1 MHPSEGEATMFR
13 FKRAITALVAGVALT
28 TAYQAGNAAET
39 PASRSGKPS
48 IVLVHGAFA
57 DASSWA
63 KVISILQND
72 GYDVTAVQ
80 IPLTSYADDVATTKR
95 VIAAQAGP
103 MVVVGH
109 SYGGAVIT
117 EAAANDNKVKAL
129 VYVEAFAPDV
139 GETIAAA
146 GAKYPAPPLG
156 TALKPDA
163 AGFLWVDPAK
173 FREVFCA
180 DVPVAEARV
189 AAATQKPISASSF
202 EAAPT
207 AAAWKSV
214 PSWFTVG
221 TEDKAINVDLMRA
234 QAKRA
239 GGTINEGAWSHV
251 PFLSHPRA
259 IAKVIED
266 AAKHA
271 TGSTSQ

>member
-1 MHPSEGEATMFR
+1 MSTLTR
-13 FKRAITALVAGVALT
+13 VVAGLMVAT
-28 TAYQAGNAAET
+28 IVTMVHAAQGASNKAESSASST
-39 PASRSGKPS
+39 KPA

-63 KVISILQND
+63 KIIPLLDKD
-72 GYDVTAVQ
+72 GYYVTAVQ

-95 VIAAQAGP
+95 VIDAQTGP
-103 MVVVGH
+103 VVVVGH

-117 EAAANDNKVKAL
+117 QAAANNGNVKAL

-156 TALKPDA
+156 PALKPDA
-163 AGFLWVDPAK
+163 AGFLWVDRAK
-173 FREVFCA
+173 FRDVFCA
-180 DVPVAEARV
+180 DVSVAEARV
-189 AAATQKPISASSF
+189 AAVTQKPIAAASF

-207 AAAWKSV
+207 DAAWKSV
-214 PSWFTVG
+214 SSWFMVSAQ
-221 TEDKAINVDLMRA
+221 DKAINPELMRA

-239 GGTINEGAWSHV
+239 NGTLTEGTWSHV
-251 PFLSHPRA
+251 PFLSQPRVVV
-259 IAKVIED
+259 KVIEN

-271 TGSTSQ
+271 SARGSQ

>member
-1 MHPSEGEATMFR
+1 MFT
-13 FKRAITALVAGVALT
+13 FTRAVGALVVALVVP
-28 TAYQAGNAAET
+28 TAHAAGEPPVT
-39 PASRSGKPS
+39 GTGGRSAKPS

-57 DASSWA
+57 DGSSWA
-63 KVISILQND
+63 KVIPILQRD

-80 IPLTSYADDVATTKR
+80 IPLTGYADDVATTKR
-95 VIAAQAGP
+95 AIAAHGGP
-103 MVVVGH
+103 VVVVGH

-117 EAAANDNKVKAL
+117 EAAANDAKVKAL
-129 VYVEAFAPDV
+129 VYVEAFAPEV

-156 TALKPDA
+156 GALKPDS

-173 FREVFCA
+173 FREVFCH
-180 DVPVAEARV
+180 DVPVTDARV
-189 AAATQKPISASSF
+189 AAATQKPIAASSF
-202 EAAPT
+202 EAAPS

-221 TEDKAINVDLMRA
+221 TGDRAINVDLMRA

-239 GGTINEGAWSHV
+239 GGTVTEGAWSHV
-251 PFLSHPRA
+251 PFLSQPA
-259 IAKVIED
+259 VIVKVIED

-271 TGSTSQ
+271 SRAAGE

>member
-1 MHPSEGEATMFR
+1 MSMFT
-13 FKRAITALVAGVALT
+13 RAVAALVVGAAVATASTAG
-28 TAYQAGNAAET
+28 AAENT
-39 PASRSGKPS
+39 GGRSNRPT

-63 KVISILQND
+63 KVIPLLQKD

-80 IPLTSYADDVATTKR
+80 IPLTGYADDVATTKR
-95 VIAAQAGP
+95 VIAAQPGP
-103 MVVVGH
+103 VVVVGH

-117 EAAANDNKVKAL
+117 EAAANDSKVKAL
-129 VYVEAFAPDV
+129 VYVEAFAPEV

-156 TALKPDA
+156 TALKPDS

-180 DVPVAEARV
+180 DVPAADARV
-189 AAATQKPISASSF
+189 AAATQKPIAASSF
-202 EAAPT
+202 DAAPT
-207 AAAWKSV
+207 VAAWKSV
-214 PSWFTVG
+214 PSWFTIG
-221 TEDKAINVDLMRA
+221 TEDKAINVDLLRA

-239 GGTINEGAWSHV
+239 GGRVTEGAWSHV
-251 PFLSHPRA
+251 PFLSQPGA
-259 IAKVIED
+259 VVKVIED

-271 TGSTSQ
+271 AQNAGE